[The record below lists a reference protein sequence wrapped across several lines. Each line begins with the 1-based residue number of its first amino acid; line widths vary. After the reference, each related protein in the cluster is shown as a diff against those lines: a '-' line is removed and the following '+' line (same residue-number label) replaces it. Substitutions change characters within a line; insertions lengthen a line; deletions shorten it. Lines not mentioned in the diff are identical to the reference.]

1 MKKTLA
7 IAIFCCVL
15 PVIIIGFLLSRGDQQ
30 GTSLN
35 KQTEKT
41 TVDAVNVF
49 VGKVFPAFSVI
60 DVDGAPISNE
70 LLKGKPTILWFT
82 TTWCTPCQVGAKKVA
97 EFNKELGGGLNILV
111 FFVDPRESENDL
123 RDWRSKYADADWKL
137 AFNNGLAEKIGIQ
150 FLDSKY
156 LLDKDG
162 VIRDFNTQI
171 VNDQYL
177 ALLKSIAE
185 KNQ

>member
-1 MKKTLA
+1 MKKQII
-7 IAIFCCVL
+7 IAIVCCAVPL
-15 PVIIIGFLLSRGDQQ
+15 VIVGLFLASGGSFVDHSSIPQQ
-30 GTSLN
+30 SSDKKVFGTSMGN
-35 KQTEKT
+35 I
-41 TVDAVNVF
+41 
-49 VGKVFPAFSVI
+49 FPSFSVI
-60 DVDGAPISNE
+60 DVDGKPLNNGTFR
-70 LLKGKPTILWFT
+70 GKPTILWFT

-97 EFNKELGGGLNILV
+97 ELNKELGETLNVLV

-123 RDWRSKYADADWKL
+123 RNWRIKYADTDWKL

-171 VNDQYL
+171 VDDRYL

-185 KNQ
+185 ESR